1 MRKDKNVFTFI
12 NHRISTDFAPTSIQ
26 TEVEDDKTGR
36 VCDNDDGNDGDD
48 DDDGVWI
55 NYNILATAP
64 SPLPKQCGISIVAL
78 SDQYCLQRSTKFQ
91 KNIISD
97 RFFIDFCCF

>member
-26 TEVEDDKTGR
+26 TEGEDDKTGR
-36 VCDNDDGNDGDD
+36 VCDNGDDNDDDNDGDDDGNSDGD

-64 SPLPKQCGISIVAL
+64 SPPQAMRHFHSRVE
-78 SDQYCLQRSTKFQ
+78 
-91 KNIISD
+91 
-97 RFFIDFCCF
+97 